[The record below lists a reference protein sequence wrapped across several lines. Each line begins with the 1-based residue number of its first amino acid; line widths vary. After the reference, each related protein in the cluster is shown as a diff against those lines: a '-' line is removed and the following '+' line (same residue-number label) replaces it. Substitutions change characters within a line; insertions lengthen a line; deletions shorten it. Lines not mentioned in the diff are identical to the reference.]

1 MIRVQVQFSERQIQL
16 LKARANQEHVSVS
29 EIVRRAVDAWS
40 KVQSE
45 VSADERRRRAV
56 GVAGRFAS
64 GLKDVSARHDDYLE
78 DAYRS

>member
-1 MIRVQVQFSERQIQL
+1 MIRVQVQFSEKQIQL
-16 LKARANQEHVSVS
+16 LKARANREQVSVS

-64 GLKDVSARHDDYLE
+64 GLKDVSAQHDDYLA